1 MITCPYCYSNSVVRT
16 NSLGDLNEYHCTE
29 CDCWFDD
36 DDIVREGLRHA
47 ISPILN
53 GTTEENPMPLNAV
66 IGEGEAQGLSGLELP
81 VVVSAFEVEGEGT
94 IWFNIDGCA
103 EPMNFD
109 DLDTSD
115 LKIILDEL
123 LNR

>member
-1 MITCPYCYSNSVVRT
+1 MITCPYCESTSINLWVGGRFHCCQCD
-16 NSLGDLNEYHCTE
+16 SLFDGDE
-29 CDCWFDD
+29 
-36 DDIVREGLRHA
+36 IVREGLRHA
-47 ISPILN
+47 ISPVLN

-81 VVVSAFEVEGEGT
+81 EVISAFEVEGEGT

-115 LKIILDEL
+115 LKIIWYEL

>member
-1 MITCPYCYSNSVVRT
+1 MITCPYCESSEIRLWYGRNF
-16 NSLGDLNEYHCTE
+16 HCLH
-29 CDCWFDD
+29 CGGVFDG
-36 DDIVREGLRHA
+36 DDIVREGLRHT

-53 GTTEENPMPLNAV
+53 GTSEDNPMPLNAV

-81 VVVSAFEVEGEGT
+81 EVVSAFEIEGEGT

-109 DLDTSD
+109 DLDTPD
-115 LKIILDEL
+115 LMVIWDEL